1 MFEYQ
6 FLKSLYLKRL
16 DYTAKPESE
25 KRMERKKLSPEEI
38 ERNLNGVND
47 WKAENDVLSRRF
59 EFKNFSTALDFVNRV
74 GEIAERHDHHPDITF
89 GWGYAEINLTT
100 HDRGGITDFDFA
112 VAKEI
117 NEI

>member
-1 MFEYQ
+1 
-6 FLKSLYLKRL
+6 
-16 DYTAKPESE
+16 
-25 KRMERKKLSPEEI
+25 MERKKLSPEEI
-38 ERNLNGVND
+38 LYNLAEMED
-47 WKAENDVLSRRF
+47 WHAENDILSKRF
-59 EFKNFSTALDFVNRV
+59 EFKNFSEALDFVNRV
-74 GEIAERHDHHPDITF
+74 GAIAERLDHHPDISF